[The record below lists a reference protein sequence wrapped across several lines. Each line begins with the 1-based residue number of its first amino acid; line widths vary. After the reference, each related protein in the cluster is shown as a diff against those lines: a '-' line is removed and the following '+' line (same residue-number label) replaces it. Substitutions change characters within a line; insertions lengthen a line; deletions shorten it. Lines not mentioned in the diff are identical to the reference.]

1 LDKFRISLPI
11 GRLEIS
17 RVDIKRGIIAFK
29 GYDSNIDNAKP
40 LTNVKLYSTKEES
53 RERCHLSEGE
63 HFWFDLEGCRVID
76 SGEKLGIV
84 EEMRRFGDV
93 NYMYIATD
101 RPLVDMGLPETFLI
115 PYIDRYIVETDI
127 SSKVI
132 YVRDGRD
139 ILETS

>member
-1 LDKFRISLPI
+1 
-11 GRLEIS
+11 
-17 RVDIKRGIIAFK
+17 
-29 GYDSNIDNAKP
+29 
-40 LTNVKLYSTKEES
+40 
-53 RERCHLSEGE
+53 
-63 HFWFDLEGCRVID
+63 
-76 SGEKLGIV
+76 
-84 EEMRRFGDV
+84 MRRFGDV